1 MKRFVTTGTAA
12 LMLAV
17 VSACTTYYKVT
28 DPSSGKVFYT
38 TDIDRQRSGAISF
51 KDKKSNSEVVLQSSE
66 VAEIGSDE
74 YDKAVGNE

>member
-1 MKRFVTTGTAA
+1 MKKFVTTGIAA

-17 VSACTTYYKVT
+17 LSACTTYYKVT

-38 TDIDRQRSGAISF
+38 TNIDKNISGAIVF
-51 KDKKSNSEVVLQSSE
+51 KDEKSKSEVTLQSSE
-66 VAEIGSDE
+66 IAEIGSDE

>member
-1 MKRFVTTGTAA
+1 MKRFVTTGIAA